1 MLTAPWCLEL
11 TDLNTWLQ
19 FLDQNENAPQLSK
32 RVADAI
38 GPGLAFDWRSSYEE
52 AKRRSRQLQMLERIR
67 SKMDELT
74 TELDLVADE
83 IASLLGTRHTR
94 AVLNIL

>member
-74 TELDLVADE
+74 SVFEQMERQEPKRRNDDLRVP
-83 IASLLGTRHTR
+83 
-94 AVLNIL
+94 